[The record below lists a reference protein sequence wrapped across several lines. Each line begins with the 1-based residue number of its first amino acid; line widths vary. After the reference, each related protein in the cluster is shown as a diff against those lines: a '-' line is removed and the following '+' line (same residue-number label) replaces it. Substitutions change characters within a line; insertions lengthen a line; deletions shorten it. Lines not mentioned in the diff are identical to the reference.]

1 MFEATGKREGT
12 MEMGSGTSE
21 SGNSGVEEKAVGA
34 NTNAHL
40 FFHSE

>member
-12 MEMGSGTSE
+12 IEMGSGTSE
-21 SGNSGVEEKAVGA
+21 SGNSGVEEKPVGA
-34 NTNAHL
+34 STNTYL